1 MNDVGAAVA
10 STRLQD
16 KVLNVVSA
24 SKSYGARKALENV
37 SLHVDTGEF
46 VALLGPNGAGK
57 TTLFQLLTGLFVADT
72 GDINIRGHDIRRKPI
87 AALAGIGVVF
97 QQSTLD
103 MDLTVRANLLFHC
116 RLHGMNRE
124 RARTRIEEELQ
135 RLGLR
140 DRAEEPCRALS
151 GGNRR
156 KIELARA
163 LLHDPRVLMMD
174 EATVGLDPA
183 SRTSLIS
190 YVHELCAARGVAV
203 LWATHLVDEAEQADR
218 VLVLHQGRLL
228 AAKTPTE
235 LLRDTRAGSLSQ
247 AFLSMTGVNP
257 EKEW

>member
-1 MNDVGAAVA
+1 MCATQA
-10 STRLQD
+10 RE
-16 KVLNVVSA
+16 KVLKVASA
-24 SKSYGARKALENV
+24 SKSYGARKALDNV

-57 TTLFQLLTGLFVADT
+57 TTLFQLLTGLFVADS
-72 GDINIRGHDIRRKPI
+72 GDIHIRGHDIRRKPI
-87 AALAGIGVVF
+87 HALAGIGVVF
-97 QQSTLD
+97 QQPTLD
-103 MDLTVRANLLFHC
+103 MDMSVRANLLFHC
-116 RLHGMNRE
+116 RLHGLNRE
-124 RARTRIEEELQ
+124 RARTRIEVELQ
-135 RLGLR
+135 RLGLEG
-140 DRAEEPCRALS
+140 RAEESCRALS

-163 LLHDPRVLMMD
+163 LLHDPNVLLMD

-183 SRTSLIS
+183 SRSSLVS
-190 YVHELCAARGVAV
+190 YVHELCAARGMGV

-247 AFLSMTGVNP
+247 AFLSMTGVSP
-257 EKEW
+257 EKSGER